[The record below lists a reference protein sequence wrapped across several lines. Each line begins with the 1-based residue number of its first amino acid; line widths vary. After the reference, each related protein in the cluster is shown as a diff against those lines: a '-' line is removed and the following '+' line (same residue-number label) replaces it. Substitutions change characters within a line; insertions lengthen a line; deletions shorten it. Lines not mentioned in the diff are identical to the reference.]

1 MYIHNKFHL
10 KMVISLFTGKLWPY
24 SMKPKNIMAVNNF
37 FLNYT
42 TDIVDVLMTWQ
53 LILMAFLNFFK
64 RVLYL
69 T

>member
-10 KMVISLFTGKLWPY
+10 KMVISLFTGKLW
-24 SMKPKNIMAVNNF
+24 PKNIMAVNNF